1 MNSLQDPAGRR
12 ISGLCL
18 AGLAA
23 IMLALPLAAQM
34 PKPNP
39 AARRARPAA
48 TTKLTLN
55 AAIRLALAHNHAL
68 QAEYGN
74 VLESEAD
81 QITANLRPNPTLTW
95 DALYVPL
102 FSPSHFSTNFLNQVQ
117 EFDVGL
123 GYTWERG
130 GKRQKRLAVARQRTA
145 VQNWRYQSAQRGL
158 EYAVARQY
166 IAALLAQSSLR
177 FAQRD
182 FKAFNKSLAILRQRY
197 RAGAISEGDYL
208 KIKLQ
213 SLQFQSDVARA
224 RLALAQAR
232 AGLRPLLGGTQ
243 AAPRHYQLAGHLHF
257 HPLQPQKA
265 ALELLALHRRPDYQA
280 ARQSVREAESRL
292 RLSRAN
298 GKQDLSWNA
307 TYTHVGGVSEAGFT
321 FGLPLPLFDHNQG
334 GIERSSYA
342 IAQAR
347 QAEQAVGE
355 DVLAQ
360 VRAAYAGLRSR
371 AHIVNLYQSYL
382 PVARQS
388 LNISAYAYQRGA
400 TSLLNF
406 LDAERSYRNVQLAM
420 RSALAG
426 YMLALEQVRA
436 AVGTRRLP

>member
-1 MNSLQDPAGRR
+1 MNPFHVPAGRR
-12 ISGLCL
+12 TPGLCI

-23 IMLALPLAAQM
+23 VMIALPLAAQM
-34 PKPNP
+34 PKPKPASRRAP
-39 AARRARPAA
+39 AAS
-48 TTKLTLN
+48 TMKLTLGG
-55 AAIRLALAHNHAL
+55 AIRLALAHNHAL

-81 QITANLRPNPTLTW
+81 QITANMRPNPTLTW
-95 DALYVPL
+95 DALYVPI

-145 VQNWRYQSAQRGL
+145 VQNWRYQDAERGL
-158 EYAVARQY
+158 KYAVARQF

-177 FAQRD
+177 FARRD
-182 FKAFNKSLAILRQRY
+182 LKAFRQSLGILRQRY

-232 AGLRPLLGGTQ
+232 AGLRPLLGGPN
-243 AAPRHYQLAGHLHF
+243 AAPRHYQLVGHLHF
-257 HPLQPQKA
+257 HGLRPQKA
-265 ALELLALHRRPDYQA
+265 ALELLALRKRPDYQA

-321 FGLPLPLFDHNQG
+321 FGLPLPFFNRNQG

-347 QAEQAVGE
+347 QAEQAAGE
-355 DVLAQ
+355 DILAQ

-371 AHIVNLYQSYL
+371 ARIARLYQSYL
-382 PVARQS
+382 PLARQS
-388 LNISAYAYQRGA
+388 LTISAYAYQRGA

-420 RSALAG
+420 RAALAN

-436 AVGTRRLP
+436 AVGTRHLP